1 MKKISRIRWLTTLM
15 GLVVLM
21 FTCAGCGQTAAQSN
35 VPKPDASQSRVRI
48 YESMVELEDDSPLI
62 ITGEISRTS
71 VIRDI
76 DDITDFTLL
85 DVKVSQTLKGTVN
98 SGSIIVRQTGSAEQ
112 GSAETLLQTGDVVM
126 LFLTPTDLPGEQSSQ
141 YYVTGATAGVYRVT
155 DDTQQSWNV
164 LRSQHG
170 NASDAWQPVFERV
183 NVDSGDELPSELT
196 PAQVYEQVKD
206 SRYVSGFV
214 EMTFDGSTH
223 AAMQFMG

>member
-98 SGSIIVRQTGSAEQ
+98 SGSIIVRQTGSTEQ

-206 SRYVSGFV
+206 
-214 EMTFDGSTH
+214 
-223 AAMQFMG
+223 

>member
-1 MKKISRIRWLTTLM
+1 M
-15 GLVVLM
+15 
-21 FTCAGCGQTAAQSN
+21 
-35 VPKPDASQSRVRI
+35 
-48 YESMVELEDDSPLI
+48 
-62 ITGEISRTS
+62 
-71 VIRDI
+71 IRDI

-164 LRSQHG
+164 F
-170 NASDAWQPVFERV
+170 A
-183 NVDSGDELPSELT
+183 
-196 PAQVYEQVKD
+196 
-206 SRYVSGFV
+206 VS
-214 EMTFDGSTH
+214 TW
-223 AAMQFMG
+223 

>member
-98 SGSIIVRQTGSAEQ
+98 SGSIIVRQTGSAER

-206 SRYVSGFV
+206 
-214 EMTFDGSTH
+214 
-223 AAMQFMG
+223 

>member
-112 GSAETLLQTGDVVM
+112 GRAETLLQTGDVVM

-206 SRYVSGFV
+206 
-214 EMTFDGSTH
+214 
-223 AAMQFMG
+223 

>member
-98 SGSIIVRQTGSAEQ
+98 SGSIIVRQTGSSEQ

-206 SRYVSGFV
+206 
-214 EMTFDGSTH
+214 
-223 AAMQFMG
+223 

>member
-62 ITGEISRTS
+62 IAGEISRTS

-206 SRYVSGFV
+206 
-214 EMTFDGSTH
+214 
-223 AAMQFMG
+223 

>member
-112 GSAETLLQTGDVVM
+112 GSAEALLQTGDVVM

-206 SRYVSGFV
+206 
-214 EMTFDGSTH
+214 
-223 AAMQFMG
+223 

>member
-21 FTCAGCGQTAAQSN
+21 FTCAGCGQTAAQSH

-141 YYVTGATAGVYRVT
+141 YYVTGATAGVYRVA

-206 SRYVSGFV
+206 
-214 EMTFDGSTH
+214 
-223 AAMQFMG
+223 

>member
-62 ITGEISRTS
+62 ITGEIARTS

-206 SRYVSGFV
+206 
-214 EMTFDGSTH
+214 
-223 AAMQFMG
+223 

>member
-183 NVDSGDELPSELT
+183 NVDSGDEFPSELT

-206 SRYVSGFV
+206 
-214 EMTFDGSTH
+214 
-223 AAMQFMG
+223 

>member
-21 FTCAGCGQTAAQSN
+21 FTCAGCGQTAVQSN

-112 GSAETLLQTGDVVM
+112 GSAGTLLQTGDVVM

-206 SRYVSGFV
+206 
-214 EMTFDGSTH
+214 
-223 AAMQFMG
+223 

>member
-98 SGSIIVRQTGSAEQ
+98 SGSIIVRQNGSAEQ

-206 SRYVSGFV
+206 
-214 EMTFDGSTH
+214 
-223 AAMQFMG
+223 

>member
-85 DVKVSQTLKGTVN
+85 DVKVSQTLKEPSTVAALLYVRLVPRSRGARRLCCRPVTWSCCFLRRPICLEN
-98 SGSIIVRQTGSAEQ
+98 SH
-112 GSAETLLQTGDVVM
+112 L
-126 LFLTPTDLPGEQSSQ
+126 
-141 YYVTGATAGVYRVT
+141 
-155 DDTQQSWNV
+155 
-164 LRSQHG
+164 
-170 NASDAWQPVFERV
+170 
-183 NVDSGDELPSELT
+183 
-196 PAQVYEQVKD
+196 
-206 SRYVSGFV
+206 
-214 EMTFDGSTH
+214 ST
-223 AAMQFMG
+223 M

>member
-112 GSAETLLQTGDVVM
+112 GGAETLLQTGDVVM

-206 SRYVSGFV
+206 
-214 EMTFDGSTH
+214 
-223 AAMQFMG
+223 

>member
-164 LRSQHG
+164 LR
-170 NASDAWQPVFERV
+170 P
-183 NVDSGDELPSELT
+183 
-196 PAQVYEQVKD
+196 
-206 SRYVSGFV
+206 
-214 EMTFDGSTH
+214 
-223 AAMQFMG
+223 

>member
-112 GSAETLLQTGDVVM
+112 GSAETLLKTGDVVM

-206 SRYVSGFV
+206 
-214 EMTFDGSTH
+214 
-223 AAMQFMG
+223 

>member
-112 GSAETLLQTGDVVM
+112 GSAETLLQTGDVVTSVDGVNTTTADG
-126 LFLTPTDLPGEQSSQ
+126 LIAAIRFHAPGST
-141 YYVTGATAGVYRVT
+141 VTITYERDGQAGEVKVTLGTAG
-155 DDTQQSWNV
+155 
-164 LRSQHG
+164 
-170 NASDAWQPVFERV
+170 
-183 NVDSGDELPSELT
+183 
-196 PAQVYEQVKD
+196 
-206 SRYVSGFV
+206 
-214 EMTFDGSTH
+214 
-223 AAMQFMG
+223 

>member
-85 DVKVSQTLKGTVN
+85 DVKVSQTLKEPSTVAALLY
-98 SGSIIVRQTGSAEQ
+98 VRLVPRSRERGDSA
-112 GSAETLLQTGDVVM
+112 AD
-126 LFLTPTDLPGEQSSQ
+126 
-141 YYVTGATAGVYRVT
+141 R
-155 DDTQQSWNV
+155 
-164 LRSQHG
+164 
-170 NASDAWQPVFERV
+170 
-183 NVDSGDELPSELT
+183 
-196 PAQVYEQVKD
+196 
-206 SRYVSGFV
+206 
-214 EMTFDGSTH
+214 
-223 AAMQFMG
+223 

>member
-112 GSAETLLQTGDVVM
+112 GSAETLLQTSDVVM

-206 SRYVSGFV
+206 
-214 EMTFDGSTH
+214 
-223 AAMQFMG
+223 

>member
-112 GSAETLLQTGDVVM
+112 GSAETLQQTGDVVM

-206 SRYVSGFV
+206 
-214 EMTFDGSTH
+214 
-223 AAMQFMG
+223 

>member
-112 GSAETLLQTGDVVM
+112 GARRLCCRPVTWSCC
-126 LFLTPTDLPGEQSSQ
+126 FLRRPICLENSH
-141 YYVTGATAGVYRVT
+141 
-155 DDTQQSWNV
+155 
-164 LRSQHG
+164 L
-170 NASDAWQPVFERV
+170 
-183 NVDSGDELPSELT
+183 
-196 PAQVYEQVKD
+196 
-206 SRYVSGFV
+206 
-214 EMTFDGSTH
+214 ST
-223 AAMQFMG
+223 M

>member
-21 FTCAGCGQTAAQSN
+21 FTCAGCGQTAARSN

-206 SRYVSGFV
+206 
-214 EMTFDGSTH
+214 
-223 AAMQFMG
+223 

>member
-126 LFLTPTDLPGEQSSQ
+126 LFLADRFAWRTVISVLCDRCDCRRIPSDRR
-141 YYVTGATAGVYRVT
+141 YATIV
-155 DDTQQSWNV
+155 
-164 LRSQHG
+164 
-170 NASDAWQPVFERV
+170 ERF
-183 NVDSGDELPSELT
+183 
-196 PAQVYEQVKD
+196 A
-206 SRYVSGFV
+206 VS
-214 EMTFDGSTH
+214 TW
-223 AAMQFMG
+223 

>member
-170 NASDAWQPVFERV
+170 NASDVWQPVFERV

-206 SRYVSGFV
+206 
-214 EMTFDGSTH
+214 
-223 AAMQFMG
+223 

>member
-112 GSAETLLQTGDVVM
+112 GSAGTLLQTGDVVM

-206 SRYVSGFV
+206 
-214 EMTFDGSTH
+214 
-223 AAMQFMG
+223 

>member
-71 VIRDI
+71 VIRDT

-112 GSAETLLQTGDVVM
+112 GSAETLLQAGDVVM

-206 SRYVSGFV
+206 
-214 EMTFDGSTH
+214 
-223 AAMQFMG
+223 

>member
-76 DDITDFTLL
+76 DDIE
-85 DVKVSQTLKGTVN
+85 K
-98 SGSIIVRQTGSAEQ
+98 SAEI
-112 GSAETLLQTGDVVM
+112 ANNILKEL
-126 LFLTPTDLPGEQSSQ
+126 E
-141 YYVTGATAGVYRVT
+141 VTGVPNYFG
-155 DDTQQSWNV
+155 
-164 LRSQHG
+164 
-170 NASDAWQPVFERV
+170 WQRFGKPRT
-183 NVDSGDELPSELT
+183 N
-196 PAQVYEQVKD
+196 
-206 SRYVSGFV
+206 
-214 EMTFDGSTH
+214 TH
-223 AAMQFMG
+223 LVGEALVQNDLKEAVAILKS

>member
-170 NASDAWQPVFERV
+170 NASDAWQSVFERV

-206 SRYVSGFV
+206 
-214 EMTFDGSTH
+214 
-223 AAMQFMG
+223 

>member
-98 SGSIIVRQTGSAEQ
+98 SGSIIVRQTGSVEQ

-206 SRYVSGFV
+206 
-214 EMTFDGSTH
+214 
-223 AAMQFMG
+223 

>member
-112 GSAETLLQTGDVVM
+112 GSAETLLQIGDVVM

-206 SRYVSGFV
+206 
-214 EMTFDGSTH
+214 
-223 AAMQFMG
+223 

>member
-85 DVKVSQTLKGTVN
+85 DVKVSQTLKGTVT

-206 SRYVSGFV
+206 
-214 EMTFDGSTH
+214 
-223 AAMQFMG
+223 

>member
-21 FTCAGCGQTAAQSN
+21 FTCAGSGQTAAQSN

-112 GSAETLLQTGDVVM
+112 GSAETLRQTGDVVM

-206 SRYVSGFV
+206 
-214 EMTFDGSTH
+214 
-223 AAMQFMG
+223 

>member
-71 VIRDI
+71 VIRDT

-112 GSAETLLQTGDVVM
+112 GNAETLLQTGDVVM

-206 SRYVSGFV
+206 
-214 EMTFDGSTH
+214 
-223 AAMQFMG
+223 

>member
-85 DVKVSQTLKGTVN
+85 DVKVSQGN
-98 SGSIIVRQTGSAEQ
+98 RQQWQHYCTSDWFRGAGERGDSA
-112 GSAETLLQTGDVVM
+112 AD
-126 LFLTPTDLPGEQSSQ
+126 
-141 YYVTGATAGVYRVT
+141 R
-155 DDTQQSWNV
+155 
-164 LRSQHG
+164 
-170 NASDAWQPVFERV
+170 
-183 NVDSGDELPSELT
+183 
-196 PAQVYEQVKD
+196 
-206 SRYVSGFV
+206 
-214 EMTFDGSTH
+214 
-223 AAMQFMG
+223 

>member
-112 GSAETLLQTGDVVM
+112 GSAATLLQTGDVVM

-206 SRYVSGFV
+206 
-214 EMTFDGSTH
+214 
-223 AAMQFMG
+223 

>member
-112 GSAETLLQTGDVVM
+112 GSAEPLLQTGDVVM

-206 SRYVSGFV
+206 
-214 EMTFDGSTH
+214 
-223 AAMQFMG
+223 